1 MDLSSQRQYIQRAIN
16 VKHSFGGTT
25 QETIYTAPSGGD
37 FDFVI
42 LKDLF
47 ACDTGNQQTDLDISI
62 IDTSAQEFFLYKE
75 HNISAH
81 ATEELITNNG
91 VILTQGEIVK
101 GQVNHANIDL
111 IFSVIEYGKG
121 D

>member
-1 MDLSSQRQYIQRAIN
+1 MDLSSQRQYLQRATN

-25 QETIYTAPSGGD
+25 QETIYTAPSGSD

-42 LKDLF
+42 IKDLF

-62 IDTSAQEFFLYKE
+62 IASNAQEFFLYKE

-81 ATEELITNNG
+81 ATEELIKGNG
-91 VILTQGEIVK
+91 VILQAGEIIK

-111 IFSVIEYGKG
+111 IFSVIEYAKG

>member
-16 VKHSFGGTT
+16 VKHTFSGTT

-42 LKDLF
+42 VKDLF
-47 ACDTGNQQTDLDISI
+47 ACDTGNQQTNLDISI
-62 IDTSAQEFFLYKE
+62 TDTSANEFFLYNE

-81 ATEELITNNG
+81 ATEELIQGNG
-91 VILTQGEIVK
+91 VILLAGEIIK

-111 IFSVIEYGKG
+111 IFSVIEYAKG
-121 D
+121 N